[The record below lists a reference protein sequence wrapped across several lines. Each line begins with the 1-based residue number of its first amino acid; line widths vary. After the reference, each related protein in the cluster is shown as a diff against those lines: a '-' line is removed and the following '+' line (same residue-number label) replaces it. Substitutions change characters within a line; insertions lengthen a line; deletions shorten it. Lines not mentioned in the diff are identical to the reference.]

1 MFLMSETVFRT
12 QLAGG
17 AAASELSW
25 QVGLQ
30 PQNSAGRRGC
40 SLRTQLAGG
49 AAASELSWQ
58 AGLQPQNTAG
68 RWGCRYH
75 CSNQLSLR
83 TQLAGGA
90 AGVIALTNS
99 EHARTN

>member
-17 AAASELSW
+17 AATSELSW
-25 QVGLQ
+25 QAGLQ

-49 AAASELSWQ
+49 AA
-58 AGLQPQNTAG
+58 
-68 RWGCRYH
+68 
-75 CSNQLSLR
+75 
-83 TQLAGGA
+83 
-90 AGVIALTNS
+90 GVIALTNS
-99 EHARTN
+99 ASELS